1 MAKVGTAEVKCRSC
15 AKEVEVEITEFGK
28 GFVAECPECCG
39 VAYNSKEPP
48 AGMTREQE

>member
-1 MAKVGTAEVKCRSC
+1 MAIVGKGEVKCRTC
-15 AKEVEVEITEFGK
+15 KKEVEVEITEFGK

-48 AGMTREQE
+48 AGMKKQE